1 MNSEIR
7 ASRVRVIDKTG
18 EQLGILSIRDALA
31 LATEREL
38 DLVEVA
44 PNADPPVCRLMDYG

>member
-1 MNSEIR
+1 
-7 ASRVRVIDKTG
+7 VRVIDKTG

-44 PNADPPVCRLMDYG
+44 PNAEPPSAG